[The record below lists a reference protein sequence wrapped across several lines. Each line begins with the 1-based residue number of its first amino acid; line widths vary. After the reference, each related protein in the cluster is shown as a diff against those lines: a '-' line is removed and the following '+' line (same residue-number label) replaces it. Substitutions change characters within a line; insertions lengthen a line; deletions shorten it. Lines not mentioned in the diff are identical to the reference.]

1 MVKSRNLVE
10 IKNHDGCITPMAQ
23 KFGLKRFA
31 QKSVHYI
38 VMILES
44 DHWNV
49 PALPHQRSK
58 EISHSIVLK
67 NQLRPF
73 FYLLFQRNEIFPVLF
88 VFFVCVS
95 VKTGYFR
102 K

>member
-10 IKNHDGCITPMAQ
+10 IKNHDKCITPMSQ
-23 KFGLKRFA
+23 KFGSKRFA
-31 QKSVHYI
+31 QKPVHYI

-44 DHWNV
+44 DHWSV
-49 PALPHQRSK
+49 LAMPRQRSK

-73 FYLLFQRNEIFPVLF
+73 FSLLFQRNEIFPVLF
-88 VFFVCVS
+88 VFFCVCEDWLFS
-95 VKTGYFR
+95 
-102 K
+102 

>member
-1 MVKSRNLVE
+1 MMDVSHQWPKNLR
-10 IKNHDGCITPMAQ
+10 P
-23 KFGLKRFA
+23 KRFA
-31 QKSVHYI
+31 KHSAHYI

-49 PALPHQRSK
+49 PALAHQRSK
-58 EISHSIVLK
+58 EISHSIVL
-67 NQLRPF
+67 
-73 FYLLFQRNEIFPVLF
+73 NEIFPVLF
-88 VFFVCVS
+88 VFFLCVS

>member
-1 MVKSRNLVE
+1 MMDVSHQWPKNLRS
-10 IKNHDGCITPMAQ
+10 
-23 KFGLKRFA
+23 KRFA
-31 QKSVHYI
+31 KHSAHYI

-49 PALPHQRSK
+49 PALAHQRSK
-58 EISHSIVLK
+58 EISNSIVL
-67 NQLRPF
+67 
-73 FYLLFQRNEIFPVLF
+73 NEIFPVLF